1 MRYGIGGGSVE
12 AGAVALSDDV
22 VTCEGKGCGVYGLL
36 GGEAGGALTLG
47 GLAIEGKQQTSTPRS
62 A

>member
-1 MRYGIGGGSVE
+1 VE